1 MVLKYTKYSGTK
13 HGAHEKVLELVG
25 NNKKV
30 LEIGC
35 ATGYL
40 SSKMKEHGCSVVGI
54 EIENEAAEVARKAGI
69 EVIGGDIEDM
79 EKLPMGK
86 ASFDVI
92 VLADVLEHMKEP
104 DITLKKLSGFLK
116 PEGYIVVSLPNIG
129 YWTMRL
135 KHLFGKWDYTET
147 GIMDSGHLRFF
158 TLKTARKL
166 LENSGFK
173 VLKEDYT
180 PWKPAIYFITKIWP
194 SLLAYQF
201 IFKAGKA

>member
-1 MVLKYTKYSGTK
+1 
-13 HGAHEKVLELVG
+13 
-25 NNKKV
+25 
-30 LEIGC
+30 
-35 ATGYL
+35 
-40 SSKMKEHGCSVVGI
+40 
-54 EIENEAAEVARKAGI
+54 
-69 EVIGGDIEDM
+69 M
-79 EKLPMGK
+79 EKLPLEK

-104 DITLKKLSGFLK
+104 EKALRKLSGFLK

-147 GIMDSGHLRFF
+147 GIMDSDHLKFF
-158 TLKTARKL
+158 TLKTSRKL
-166 LENSGFK
+166 LESSGFN

-180 PWKPAIYFITKIWP
+180 PWKPAMYFLTKIWP